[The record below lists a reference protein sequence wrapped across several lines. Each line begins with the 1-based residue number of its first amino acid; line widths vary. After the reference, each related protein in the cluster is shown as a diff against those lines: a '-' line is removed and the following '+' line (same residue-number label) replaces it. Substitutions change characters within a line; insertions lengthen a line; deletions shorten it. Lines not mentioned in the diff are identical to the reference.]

1 MPPGLTSGR
10 FRLPSAFESLFIGK
24 PYKHRDSSLGNFVAI
39 HLYEDL
45 AAGKFSSKLTRRVS
59 ESSCV
64 VNAGG
69 STRGV
74 RARRGDGTFGTI
86 VPGSV
91 PTALPGFSAS
101 RGFVALTQIGVEVKV
116 IAKSRL
122 KQIDRVIND
131 LKGSAILLKEKSAG
145 AVTVGIAAVNFSE
158 IYTGLEGEREFPT
171 DLKPESAVREAEAT
185 SARLEQFA
193 APCFDEFLLFR
204 FRATNR
210 SPYPFG

>member
-1 MPPGLTSGR
+1 M
-10 FRLPSAFESLFIGK
+10 
-24 PYKHRDSSLGNFVAI
+24 
-39 HLYEDL
+39 
-45 AAGKFSSKLTRRVS
+45 
-59 ESSCV
+59 
-64 VNAGG
+64 
-69 STRGV
+69 
-74 RARRGDGTFGTI
+74 
-86 VPGSV
+86 
-91 PTALPGFSAS
+91 
-101 RGFVALTQIGVEVKV
+101 EVKV